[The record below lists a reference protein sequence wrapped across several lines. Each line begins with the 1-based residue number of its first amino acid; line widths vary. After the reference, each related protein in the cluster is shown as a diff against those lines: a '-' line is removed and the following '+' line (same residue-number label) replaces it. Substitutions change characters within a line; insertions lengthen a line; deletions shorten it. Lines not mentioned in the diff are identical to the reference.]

1 MAMTLVGCKADVD
14 LGNIDTTTKVEANLA
29 LPIGSVNAT
38 LGDFLRDSTLGIYVD
53 NGILTMRDT
62 ITWVRP
68 FHNVNLSQYI
78 SHKKIHMKIYEK
90 LKDLPFFFDGK
101 IMGSDNYTIPLE
113 FPLTLHLNGINN
125 NEDYQRLDSALIK
138 DASFVSM
145 ISRSN
150 LPIEWDWIDEVTIE
164 LGDAFT
170 RAEGN
175 VVTVYKKGTS
185 ESYGFDQDIPIHVDE
200 FSMNLMKNRRPSKW
214 EDYHNNVVD
223 SCQFLITLYL
233 KIPSSAGT
241 ITIPEDAEFQYDL
254 GVQFI
259 DYHAV
264 WGMFEASS
272 HMNDDNEI
280 VLADEWNG
288 YSLLNNVMLP
298 LSDPSINLNITTKIA
313 GALMLH
319 GDYLYVTSSNGKKVN
334 ATFDG
339 STELYRYFTPSE
351 YLSLNSAIGDSAT
364 MHLLF
369 DKDPSRGHI
378 DQFFTIHPEKF
389 GYKYSV
395 DFNRQETPQIRI
407 GKDAGISLQAVYTIP
422 FVFNEGVSVDYIDT
436 LENINMSQL
445 VLDSML
451 AEVAII
457 DTIEEATL
465 KLALGLENTIPLQF
479 TCVLT
484 CLDSIGNIVMD
495 PNDETKPFRITG
507 QDTIVIPSPIFE
519 KDVNL
524 NWISKPTKST
534 QIITVTKETTKTLA
548 QVKRLELKLSLNDKS
563 LGDAYDAGLP
573 NIKLTDQQGLRISIG
588 LGADIKALL
597 NLEGMNQSTESNEEQ
612 Q

>member
-1 MAMTLVGCKADVD
+1 
-14 LGNIDTTTKVEANLA
+14 
-29 LPIGSVNAT
+29 
-38 LGDFLRDSTLGIYVD
+38 
-53 NGILTMRDT
+53 
-62 ITWVRP
+62 
-68 FHNVNLSQYI
+68 
-78 SHKKIHMKIYEK
+78 
-90 LKDLPFFFDGK
+90 
-101 IMGSDNYTIPLE
+101 
-113 FPLTLHLNGINN
+113 
-125 NEDYQRLDSALIK
+125 
-138 DASFVSM
+138 
-145 ISRSN
+145 
-150 LPIEWDWIDEVTIE
+150 
-164 LGDAFT
+164 
-170 RAEGN
+170 
-175 VVTVYKKGTS
+175 
-185 ESYGFDQDIPIHVDE
+185 
-200 FSMNLMKNRRPSKW
+200 
-214 EDYHNNVVD
+214 
-223 SCQFLITLYL
+223 
-233 KIPSSAGT
+233 
-241 ITIPEDAEFQYDL
+241 
-254 GVQFI
+254 
-259 DYHAV
+259 
-264 WGMFEASS
+264 
-272 HMNDDNEI
+272 
-280 VLADEWNG
+280 
-288 YSLLNNVMLP
+288 
-298 LSDPSINLNITTKIA
+298 
-313 GALMLH
+313 MLH